1 MAFEISIPRLG
12 WSMEEGTFAGWR
24 KEAGDVIRRGDILFE
39 LEGEKALQEIEAVD
53 EGILA
58 VTANGPKPGD
68 VLKVGT
74 IVGYLL
80 GPGET
85 PANPVH
91 VDSSQR
97 ELPPGTVT
105 GAKSEPIQFADVTS
119 ADASVVVPSASP
131 SVRRLARQLDVALA
145 SITGTGSNGRI
156 TDEDVHQAAAR
167 LKTNIPAD
175 QSARRIIATP
185 RARRAA
191 REIGVD
197 LANVTGSGR
206 EGRIRERDVLAQET
220 TPTAGCRTALTGRR
234 KIIAD
239 RLSQSARQTVPVT
252 ITSRVDA
259 TNLVSLREQF
269 KATGQKPVPAI
280 HDIIAKLL
288 AETLSQFPLLAS
300 RWEGSDIVQPNPD
313 QIHIGLAVDTPEGLI
328 VPVIRD
334 VSGQSLMSLAVESA
348 RVIQKARDG
357 KLSTSEMQGAV
368 FTITN
373 LGAFGI
379 DAFTP
384 VINLPETA
392 ILGLGTIRREP
403 VVADDGRIEVRQI
416 MTLSL
421 TFDHRVID
429 GAPAARFLQSL
440 VTAIANPA
448 AKLLSLG
455 S

>member
-24 KEAGDVIRRGDILFE
+24 KEAGDTIRRGDILFE

-53 EGILA
+53 EGVLA
-58 VTANGPKPGD
+58 IATNGPKPGD
-68 VLKVGT
+68 ILKVGA

-80 GPGET
+80 APGET
-85 PANPVH
+85 LAACSRSGVSSPSQNSSATMDAKDVAPA
-91 VDSSQR
+91 
-97 ELPPGTVT
+97 
-105 GAKSEPIQFADVTS
+105 AA
-119 ADASVVVPSASP
+119 P
-131 SVRRLARQLDVALA
+131 SVRRLARQLDIDLA
-145 SITGTGSNGRI
+145 TVVGTGSNGRI
-156 TDEDVHQAAAR
+156 TDDDVQLAASRVKSDASITHTDGR
-167 LKTNIPAD
+167 T
-175 QSARRIIATP
+175 IATP

-191 REIGVD
+191 RQAGVD
-197 LANVTGSGR
+197 LTHVKGSGR
-206 EGRIRERDVLAQET
+206 DGRIRERDVLSL
-220 TPTAGCRTALTGRR
+220 TPSVAEGRRIPVTGRR
-234 KIIAD
+234 KIIAE
-239 RLSQSARQTVPVT
+239 RLSLSARQTVPVT

-288 AETLSQFPLLAS
+288 SEVLNQFPLLAS
-300 RWEGSDIVQPNPD
+300 RWEGDAIVQPDVN

-328 VPVIRD
+328 VPVIRQ
-334 VSGQSLMSLAVESA
+334 VSQLSLISLAAESA

-392 ILGLGTIRREP
+392 ILGLGAIRREP
-403 VVADDGRIEVRQI
+403 IVSDDGRIEVRQL

-429 GAPAARFLQSL
+429 GAPAAKFLQAL
-440 VTAIANPA
+440 VQAIANPA
-448 AKLLSLG
+448 ARLIATG
-455 S
+455 A

>member
-24 KEAGDVIRRGDILFE
+24 KNAGDTIRRGDILFE

-53 EGILA
+53 EGVLA
-58 VTANGPKPGD
+58 ITANGPKPGE
-68 VLKVGT
+68 VLKVGA

-80 GPGET
+80 APGET
-85 PANPVH
+85 LAACSVP
-91 VDSSQR
+91 
-97 ELPPGTVT
+97 
-105 GAKSEPIQFADVTS
+105 
-119 ADASVVVPSASP
+119 DASSSLQISPATVDARSIDARDASPAAAP
-131 SVRRLARQLDVALA
+131 SVRRLARQLEIDLTTVV
-145 SITGTGSNGRI
+145 GTGSNGRI
-156 TDEDVHQAAAR
+156 TDDDVHLAA
-167 LKTNIPAD
+167 
-175 QSARRIIATP
+175 SRIKSNAPTSKGDGRVIATP

-191 REIGVD
+191 LQKGVD
-197 LANVTGSGR
+197 LTQINGSGR
-206 EGRIRERDVLAQET
+206 DGRIRERDVLSA
-220 TPTAGCRTALTGRR
+220 TPSAAAGRRIPVAGRR
-234 KIIAD
+234 KIIAE

-288 AETLSQFPLLAS
+288 AEVLNQFPLLAS
-300 RWEGSDIVQPNPD
+300 RWEGADIVQPDPD

-328 VPVIRD
+328 VPVIRQ
-334 VSGQSLMSLAVESA
+334 VSQLSLISLAAESA
-348 RVIQKARDG
+348 RIIQKARDG
-357 KLSTSEMQGAV
+357 KLSTSEMQGGV

-392 ILGLGTIRREP
+392 ILGLGAIRREP
-403 VVADDGRIEVRQI
+403 VVAEDGRIEVRQI

-429 GAPAARFLQSL
+429 GAPAARFLQTL
-440 VTAIANPA
+440 VNAIANPA
-448 AKLLSLG
+448 ARLIFLG

>member
-24 KEAGDVIRRGDILFE
+24 KNAGDTIRRGDILFE

-58 VTANGPKPGD
+58 IAANGPKPGE
-68 VLKVGT
+68 VLKVGA

-80 GPGET
+80 APGET
-85 PANPVH
+85 LAACSGP
-91 VDSSQR
+91 
-97 ELPPGTVT
+97 
-105 GAKSEPIQFADVTS
+105 
-119 ADASVVVPSASP
+119 DASSSLQNSPAITDDKEVSPAAAP
-131 SVRRLARQLDVALA
+131 SVRRLARQLEIDLSAVV
-145 SITGTGSNGRI
+145 GTGSNGRI
-156 TDEDVHQAAAR
+156 TDDDVHLAA
-167 LKTNIPAD
+167 
-175 QSARRIIATP
+175 SRIKSNAPTSKGDGRTIATP

-191 REIGVD
+191 LQTGVD
-197 LANVTGSGR
+197 LTQINGSGR
-206 EGRIRERDVLAQET
+206 DGRIRERDVLSA
-220 TPTAGCRTALTGRR
+220 TPSAASGRRIPVAGRR
-234 KIIAD
+234 KIIAE

-288 AETLSQFPLLAS
+288 AEVLNQFPLLAS
-300 RWEGSDIVQPNPD
+300 RWEGDAIVQPDPD

-328 VPVIRD
+328 VPVIRQ
-334 VSGQSLMSLAVESA
+334 VSQLSLISLAAESA
-348 RVIQKARDG
+348 RIIQKARDG
-357 KLSTSEMQGAV
+357 KLSASEMQGGV

-392 ILGLGTIRREP
+392 ILGLGAIRREP
-403 VVADDGRIEVRQI
+403 VVAEDGRIEVRQI

-429 GAPAARFLQSL
+429 GAPAARFLQTL
-440 VTAIANPA
+440 VNAIANPA
-448 AKLLSLG
+448 ARLIFLG

>member
-24 KEAGDVIRRGDILFE
+24 KNAGDTIRRGDILFE

-58 VTANGPKPGD
+58 IAANGPKPGD
-68 VLKVGT
+68 VLKVGA

-80 GPGET
+80 APGET
-85 PANPVH
+85 LAACSGP
-91 VDSSQR
+91 
-97 ELPPGTVT
+97 
-105 GAKSEPIQFADVTS
+105 
-119 ADASVVVPSASP
+119 DASSSLQNSPAITDDKDVSPAAAP
-131 SVRRLARQLDVALA
+131 SVRRLARQLEIDLTTVV
-145 SITGTGSNGRI
+145 GTGSNGRI
-156 TDEDVHQAAAR
+156 TDDDVHLAASRIASNAPTS
-167 LKTNIPAD
+167 KAD
-175 QSARRIIATP
+175 GRTIATP

-191 REIGVD
+191 LQTGVD
-197 LANVTGSGR
+197 LTQINGSGR
-206 EGRIRERDVLAQET
+206 NGRIRERDVLSA
-220 TPTAGCRTALTGRR
+220 TPSSAAGRRIPVAGRR
-234 KIIAD
+234 KIIAE

-288 AETLSQFPLLAS
+288 AEVLNQFPLLAS
-300 RWEGSDIVQPNPD
+300 RWEGDAIVQPD
-313 QIHIGLAVDTPEGLI
+313 AGQIHVGLAVDTPEGLI
-328 VPVIRD
+328 VPVIRQ
-334 VSGQSLMSLAVESA
+334 VSQLSLISLATESA
-348 RVIQKARDG
+348 RIIQKARDG

-392 ILGLGTIRREP
+392 ILGLGAIRREP
-403 VVADDGRIEVRQI
+403 VVAEDGRIEVRQM

-429 GAPAARFLQSL
+429 GAPAARFLQTL
-440 VTAIANPA
+440 VNAIANPA
-448 AKLLSLG
+448 ARLIATGTSARG
-455 S
+455 

>member
-24 KEAGDVIRRGDILFE
+24 KSAGDTIRRGDILFE

-53 EGILA
+53 EGVLA
-58 VTANGPKPGD
+58 IATNGPKPGE
-68 VLKVGT
+68 VLKVGA

-80 GPGET
+80 APGET
-85 PANPVH
+85 LPGSSVLGISPSQQSSPAA
-91 VDSSQR
+91 VDNT
-97 ELPPGTVT
+97 EVAP
-105 GAKSEPIQFADVTS
+105 AA
-119 ADASVVVPSASP
+119 AP
-131 SVRRLARQLDVALA
+131 SVRRLARQLEVDLA
-145 SITGTGSNGRI
+145 SVLGTGANGRI
-156 TDEDVHQAAAR
+156 TDDDVHLAASRVKPAESTAR
-167 LKTNIPAD
+167 TEG
-175 QSARRIIATP
+175 RTIATP
-185 RARRAA
+185 RARRLALQT
-191 REIGVD
+191 GVD
-197 LANVTGSGR
+197 LSQIKGSGR
-206 EGRIRERDVLAQET
+206 DGRIRERDVLSA
-220 TPTAGCRTALTGRR
+220 TPSPAAGRRIPVTGRR
-234 KIIAD
+234 RIIAE
-239 RLSQSARQTVPVT
+239 RLTQSARQTVPVT

-288 AETLSQFPLLAS
+288 AEVLSQFPLLAS
-300 RWEGSDIVQPNPD
+300 RWDGDAIVHPDAD
-313 QIHIGLAVDTPEGLI
+313 QIHLGLAVDTPEGLI
-328 VPVIRD
+328 VPVIRQ
-334 VSGQSLMSLAVESA
+334 VSQLSLISVAAESA
-348 RVIQKARDG
+348 RIIQKARDG

-392 ILGLGTIRREP
+392 ILGLGAIRREP
-403 VVADDGRIEVRQI
+403 VVSDDGRIEIRQI

-440 VTAIANPA
+440 VNAIANPA
-448 AKLLSLG
+448 ARLIATG
-455 S
+455 G

>member
-24 KEAGDVIRRGDILFE
+24 KNAGETVRRGDILFE

-53 EGILA
+53 EGVLA
-58 VTANGPKPGD
+58 IAANGPKPGE
-68 VLKVGT
+68 VLKVGA

-80 GPGET
+80 APGET
-85 PANPVH
+85 LAACSGPDPSSSLQNSPAITEDKDISP
-91 VDSSQR
+91 
-97 ELPPGTVT
+97 
-105 GAKSEPIQFADVTS
+105 AA
-119 ADASVVVPSASP
+119 AP
-131 SVRRLARQLDVALA
+131 SVRRLARQLKIDLTTVV
-145 SITGTGSNGRI
+145 GTGSNSRI
-156 TDEDVHQAAAR
+156 TEDDVQMAASRIMSSAPMS
-167 LKTNIPAD
+167 KAD
-175 QSARRIIATP
+175 GRVIATP

-191 REIGVD
+191 LQTGVD
-197 LANVTGSGR
+197 LTQINGSGR
-206 EGRIRERDVLAQET
+206 DGRIRERDVLSA
-220 TPTAGCRTALTGRR
+220 TPSAATGQRIPVAGRR
-234 KIIAD
+234 KVIAE

-288 AETLSQFPLLAS
+288 AEVLNQFPLLAS
-300 RWEGSDIVQPNPD
+300 RWEGDAIVQPDPD
-313 QIHIGLAVDTPEGLI
+313 QIQIGLAVDTPEGLI
-328 VPVIRD
+328 VPVIRK
-334 VSGQSLMSLAVESA
+334 VSSQSLMSLAAESA
-348 RVIQKARDG
+348 RIIQKARDG
-357 KLSTSEMQGAV
+357 KLSMSEMQGAV

-392 ILGLGTIRREP
+392 ILGLGAIRREP
-403 VVADDGRIEVRQI
+403 VVAEDGRIEVRQI

-429 GAPAARFLQSL
+429 GAPAARFLQTL
-440 VTAIANPA
+440 VNAIANPA
-448 AKLLSLG
+448 ARLIFLG

>member
-24 KEAGDVIRRGDILFE
+24 KNAGDTIRRGDILFE

-58 VTANGPKPGD
+58 IAANGPNPGE
-68 VLKVGT
+68 VLKVGA

-80 GPGET
+80 APGET
-85 PANPVH
+85 LAACSVP
-91 VDSSQR
+91 
-97 ELPPGTVT
+97 
-105 GAKSEPIQFADVTS
+105 
-119 ADASVVVPSASP
+119 DASSSLQSSPAITDDKDVSPAAAP
-131 SVRRLARQLDVALA
+131 SVRRLARQLEIDLTTVV
-145 SITGTGSNGRI
+145 GTGSNGRI
-156 TDEDVHQAAAR
+156 TDDDVHLAA
-167 LKTNIPAD
+167 
-175 QSARRIIATP
+175 SRIKSNAPTSKGDGRTIATP

-191 REIGVD
+191 LQKGID
-197 LANVTGSGR
+197 LTQINGSGR
-206 EGRIRERDVLAQET
+206 DGRIRERDVLSA
-220 TPTAGCRTALTGRR
+220 TPSSAGGRRIQVAGRR
-234 KIIAD
+234 KIIAE
-239 RLSQSARQTVPVT
+239 RLSQSARETVPVT

-288 AETLSQFPLLAS
+288 AEVLNQFPLLAS
-300 RWEGSDIVQPNPD
+300 RWEGADIVQPDPD
-313 QIHIGLAVDTPEGLI
+313 QIHIGLAVDTPGGLI
-328 VPVIRD
+328 VPVIRN
-334 VSGQSLMSLAVESA
+334 VSSQSLMSLAVESA

-392 ILGLGTIRREP
+392 ILGLGAIRREP
-403 VVADDGRIEVRQI
+403 VVAEDGRIEVRQI

-429 GAPAARFLQSL
+429 GAPAARFLQTL
-440 VTAIANPA
+440 VNAIANPA
-448 AKLLSLG
+448 ARLIFLG